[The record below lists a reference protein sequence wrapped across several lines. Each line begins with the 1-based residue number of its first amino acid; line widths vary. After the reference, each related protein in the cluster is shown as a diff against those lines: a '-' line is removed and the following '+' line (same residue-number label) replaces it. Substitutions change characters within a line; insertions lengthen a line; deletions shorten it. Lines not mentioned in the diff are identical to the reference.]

1 MRKLTRSALVAA
13 LAALTLCAPV
23 ASLSLAA
30 LAGAGDGVPSAR
42 ADGATAAP
50 GEALAPGTPLEIV
63 AGQADLLAMPPGYIR
78 NVKAKAQNRIG
89 TARRGARVTLVRE
102 TDNFYQI
109 ALECQDGKVRIEAW
123 IDRTAARPALE
134 RGPELPR

>member
-1 MRKLTRSALVAA
+1 MRKMVCPVLAAA
-13 LAALTLCAPV
+13 LAALTLCVPV
-23 ASLSLAA
+23 EPVPRVA
-30 LAGAGDGVPSAR
+30 LADAGSVTAR
-42 ADGATAAP
+42 AEGAPAAP

-63 AGQADLLAMPPGYIR
+63 AGQVDLLAMPPGYIR
-78 NVKAKAQNRIG
+78 NVRAKTQNRIG
-89 TARRGARVTLVRE
+89 TARRGARVALVQE

-123 IDRTAARPALE
+123 IDKIAARPALE

>member
-1 MRKLTRSALVAA
+1 VKRKQACSALAAALVA
-13 LAALTLCAPV
+13 LTLLAPV
-23 ASLSLAA
+23 APVPRAA
-30 LAGAGDGVPSAR
+30 LAGAGGAL
-42 ADGATAAP
+42 AHGDGAPATS

-63 AGQADLLAMPPGYIR
+63 AGQVDLLAMPPGYIR
-78 NVKAKAQNRIG
+78 NVRAKTQNRIG
-89 TARRGARVTLVRE
+89 TARRGARVALVQE

-123 IDRTAARPALE
+123 IDKIAARPALE

>member
-1 MRKLTRSALVAA
+1 MRKQACPALAAALVA
-13 LAALTLCAPV
+13 LTLWAPV
-23 ASLSLAA
+23 VPVPRVA
-30 LAGAGDGVPSAR
+30 LAGADAVSARGDGASA
-42 ADGATAAP
+42 TP

-63 AGQADLLAMPPGYIR
+63 AGQVDLLAMPPGYIR
-78 NVKAKAQNRIG
+78 NVRAKTQNRIG
-89 TARRGARVTLVRE
+89 TARRGARVALVQE

-123 IDRTAARPALE
+123 IDKIAARPALE

>member
-1 MRKLTRSALVAA
+1 MRKQVYPVLMAA
-13 LAALTLCAPV
+13 LAALTLWVSVAPIPQ
-23 ASLSLAA
+23 AA
-30 LAGAGDGVPSAR
+30 PAGAGVASAHGDGAPSA
-42 ADGATAAP
+42 A

-63 AGQADLLAMPPGYIR
+63 AGQVDLLAMPPGYIR
-78 NVKAKAQNRIG
+78 NVKAKTQNRIG
-89 TARRGARVTLVRE
+89 TARRGARVALVQE

-123 IDRTAARPALE
+123 IDKIAARPALE

>member
-1 MRKLTRSALVAA
+1 MRKQVRPVLAAALV
-13 LAALTLCAPV
+13 ALTLCAPV
-23 ASLSLAA
+23 APAPRVA
-30 LAGAGDGVPSAR
+30 LAGAGAVAAR
-42 ADGATAAP
+42 ADGAPAAA

-63 AGQADLLAMPPGYIR
+63 AGQVDLLAMPPGYIR
-78 NVKAKAQNRIG
+78 NVKAKTQNRIG
-89 TARRGARVTLVRE
+89 TARRGARVALVQE

-123 IDRTAARPALE
+123 IDKAGARPALE

>member
-1 MRKLTRSALVAA
+1 MKKQVCPVLAAALVALTLWA
-13 LAALTLCAPV
+13 PVVPAPRVVLAAA
-23 ASLSLAA
+23 
-30 LAGAGDGVPSAR
+30 
-42 ADGATAAP
+42 

-63 AGQADLLAMPPGYIR
+63 AGQVDLLAMPPGYVR
-78 NVKAKAQNRIG
+78 SVKAKTQNRIG
-89 TARRGARVTLVRE
+89 TARRGARVALVQE

-123 IDRTAARPALE
+123 IDKIAARPALE